1 MTDALPPRPGGPAGR
16 QGEVLLEALREIAV
30 RAAIADRIEPPSTEV
45 LLHSIAEATVALFDA
60 EAASIALYDAP
71 TDRLVFRVAAGAAGQ
86 PAVGLSIRR
95 DEGIAGYV
103 FTSGQALGVS
113 DVAQDP
119 RWGRSAAEATGYTP
133 RSLIA
138 VPLVDDS
145 GSLGVLEILDRKG
158 DAGFGLRDIE
168 LASMFARQ
176 ATTALRATRVE
187 RDVGALVAGTLV
199 RLAASPPGTVVS
211 ATDAL
216 TADLRAAIG
225 ELDGDDEG
233 RLWALADAVAA
244 ARTAAPAEID
254 LIVAVVD
261 LLARRSGRENHARG
275 GLG

>member
-1 MTDALPPRPGGPAGR
+1 
-16 QGEVLLEALREIAV
+16 VLLEALREIAV